1 MREHYKPLEYWR
13 GEKLVYG
20 RTRNSGPIL
29 VPQIKEIIRIP
40 KEIPVPLGSK
50 RKRGTTHPRSQSRTL
65 EAVEDVI
72 PPALPVVNPEEGW
85 DDKTEAKC
93 TVIHFTSKEEVERR

>member
-1 MREHYKPLEYWR
+1 M
-13 GEKLVYG
+13 
-20 RTRNSGPIL
+20 
-29 VPQIKEIIRIP
+29 
-40 KEIPVPLGSK
+40 
-50 RKRGTTHPRSQSRTL
+50 RSQSRAL